1 MSIISINKLELVSEL
16 SHNATVDEL
25 RDLYTE
31 EELWKDDN
39 GTDVYIE
46 EAQEVF
52 NRWYDYYEAIID
64 SCTINDINDRIY
76 NGEEPSVVLGSY
88 GLNINNFKKV
98 GVKFTIMNDDC
109 VYTVHDITDE
119 YIEIVYSGELVR
131 FTHNEFDTI
140 KSLKPKIINDNQG
153 D

>member
-1 MSIISINKLELVSEL
+1 MIVTVNKLELASEL
-16 SHNATVDEL
+16 AHKATIDEL
-25 RDLYTE
+25 KDLYTE
-31 EELWKDDN
+31 EELWINDN
-39 GTDVYIE
+39 GTDVYID

-52 NRWYDYYEAIID
+52 NRWYDYYESIID
-64 SCTINDINDRIY
+64 SCIVNDINDRIY

-88 GLNINNFKKV
+88 GLNMDDFKKV
-98 GVKFTIMNDDC
+98 GIKFTIINDDDC
-109 VYTVHDITDE
+109 VYTVHNITDE

-131 FTHNEFDTI
+131 FTHNEFDMM

>member
-1 MSIISINKLELVSEL
+1 MSIISINKLELASKL
-16 SHNATVDEL
+16 SHNATRDEL
-25 RDLYTE
+25 MDLYTE

-64 SCTINDINDRIY
+64 SCIVDDINDRIY

-88 GLNINNFKKV
+88 GLNMNDFKKV
-98 GVKFTIMNDDC
+98 GEFKEVLGGIKEKFSSYDTKELLKLIKMNI
-109 VYTVHDITDE
+109 Y
-119 YIEIVYSGELVR
+119 
-131 FTHNEFDTI
+131 
-140 KSLKPKIINDNQG
+140 
-153 D
+153 